1 MFWQL
6 TYADRVANNA
16 AMIDNFPQR
25 MERFLYCVSQVYFQQ
40 ESLDA
45 AVTGNDKTAAKK
57 LLSKYEA
64 ATQQQ
69 ECSAARPATD
79 IDN

>member
-1 MFWQL
+1 MLFWQL

-25 MERFLYCVSQVYFQQ
+25 MERFLNCVSQVYFQQ

-45 AVTGNDKTAAKK
+45 VVTGNDKTVGKK
-57 LLSKYEA
+57 LMSNYEA
-64 ATQQQ
+64 ETQQR
-69 ECSAARPATD
+69 ECSAAPD
-79 IDN
+79 DN